1 MKSLFCLFVNVCI
14 LTNAKAQFEK
24 GQKMITG
31 QFSFGYQTIQ
41 HTSAFPSSSSSN
53 FFTSFTLSRFTTP
66 TTIKSFGV
74 NLGYSGNSGN
84 YDERSL
90 GVCYNFTK
98 LQKLA
103 NRFYLTFPG
112 NATIEYGE
120 LINGV
125 SEQTY
130 VSTDASV
137 GIGLLYL
144 TTIGSNQIKVDLEA
158 ILKYAQ

>member
-1 MKSLFCLFVNVCI
+1 M
-14 LTNAKAQFEK
+14 T
-24 GQKMITG
+24 
-31 QFSFGYQTIQ
+31 
-41 HTSAFPSSSSSN
+41 
-53 FFTSFTLSRFTTP
+53 
-66 TTIKSFGV
+66 
-74 NLGYSGNSGN
+74 
-84 YDERSL
+84 
-90 GVCYNFTK
+90 
-98 LQKLA
+98 
-103 NRFYLTFPG
+103 
-112 NATIEYGE
+112 TIEYGE